1 MAKNWE
7 KNLVRKPRYEV
18 SAGNI
23 KGRQYPTMTLMSSD
37 LVPGSNTYIEV
48 GWVWDMPDP
57 NPHIHEHTH
66 KEGCNEIV
74 LHIGGDHK
82 HPEDLGAEIEF
93 SVDGQPLVFDT
104 TSGIF
109 IPGGVKHGPLVWKRL
124 SRPHLQMAM
133 VLGAG
138 TLAEADP
145 GGHIKQ
151 RAEGR

>member
-1 MAKNWE
+1 
-7 KNLVRKPRYEV
+7 
-18 SAGNI
+18 
-23 KGRQYPTMTLMSSD
+23 MTLMSGE
-37 LVPGSNTYIEV
+37 LVPGSNTYIEL

-66 KEGCNEIV
+66 REGCSEIV
-74 LHIGGDHK
+74 LHIGSDPNN
-82 HPEDLGAEIEF
+82 PEDLGAEIEF
-93 SVDGQPLVFDT
+93 VVDGQPLVFNT

-109 IPGGVKHGPLVWKRL
+109 IPSGVKHGPVTWKKL
-124 SRPHLQMAM
+124 TRPHLQMAM

-151 RAEGR
+151 KIQ

>member
-1 MAKNWE
+1 MAKTNWE

-93 SVDGQPLVFDT
+93 TVDNEKHIITKSFAAFVPA
-104 TSGIF
+104 
-109 IPGGVKHGPLVWKRL
+109 GVQHGPLIIRKVV
-124 SRPHLQMAM
+124 RPIFHFMAGPTK
-133 VLGAG
+133 VY
-138 TLAEADP
+138 
-145 GGHIKQ
+145 K
-151 RAEGR
+151 